1 MSIRIV
7 DFWGVGFWD
16 PKEMLNLYKT
26 FLVMRG
32 FYDGTFVCMDMVHP
46 KSHRPRLKQKIKNK
60 KSFCILEKLYEAPL
74 LLSWK
79 FSFTHWLFIV
89 TLTLGLWPRLRH
101 DKGQNGLQEVQGMV
115 ST

>member
-1 MSIRIV
+1 
-7 DFWGVGFWD
+7 
-16 PKEMLNLYKT
+16 
-26 FLVMRG
+26 
-32 FYDGTFVCMDMVHP
+32 
-46 KSHRPRLKQKIKNK
+46 
-60 KSFCILEKLYEAPL
+60 L